1 MEQFL
6 REWRKNALD
15 KHQWESAIFIADKL
29 LAVTSRSIPIDQY
42 RSVSIRYLDLLTCEY
57 RQ

>member
-42 RSVSIRYLDLLTCEY
+42 RSDIWIF
-57 RQ
+57 